1 MPNTLSVHSAE
12 VGWEWGGGG
21 GGRRGRFNPERKKLP
36 LYACLTIIVFQEMLF
51 KMVIQKNSGYQT
63 GADKQI
69 PIFCIPDR
77 SDIIVDN
84 SKDTLY
90 ANLII
95 IRISIYTVTYI
106 KDIYEYSFYFLTQ
119 RAYRGNGKL
128 L

>member
-1 MPNTLSVHSAE
+1 M
-12 VGWEWGGGG
+12 GGGG
-21 GGRRGRFNPERKKLP
+21 GGSNLKEKKMP

-84 SKDTLY
+84 SKETLY
-90 ANLII
+90 AIFILLFE
-95 IRISIYTVTYI
+95 SAYI
-106 KDIYEYSFYFLTQ
+106 QPHT
-119 RAYRGNGKL
+119 
-128 L
+128 